1 MIKGETFYNLLN
13 DGLTVSGMVSRS
25 SKITELIMH
34 LALKT
39 ISKPRSASM
48 LMVRRGDSGF
58 TGLTVSALGNDL

>member
-1 MIKGETFYNLLN
+1 
-13 DGLTVSGMVSRS
+13 VSRS

-48 LMVRRGDSGF
+48 LMVRGGDSGF